1 LRPEE
6 ISTINLGQYTLGAHY
21 CRRNFKQGAV
31 SIFILKNILFD
42 VIDLKQFNKEKHFEI
57 LALKIQLMSTY
68 LLVLCVYRSPS
79 GNFPYFLTQREIVVN
94 KLYKIST
101 NIILC
106 VDFNVNLL
114 NITLRTPLLE
124 SLHHSFCLE
133 STVEFQKST
142 VFSGR

>member
-21 CRRNFKQGAV
+21 CRRNFKQGGV

-42 VIDLKQFNKEKHFEI
+42 VIDLKQFNKEKNLGI
-57 LALKIQLMSTY
+57 CALKIQLMSTY

-79 GNFPYFLTQREIVVN
+79 GNFPYFLTQLEMVLN

-101 NIILC
+101 NL
-106 VDFNVNLL
+106 VWGF
-114 NITLRTPLLE
+114 
-124 SLHHSFCLE
+124 
-133 STVEFQKST
+133 
-142 VFSGR
+142 